1 MIDNWPILTMT
12 IILPLIGALFVSF
25 VPKKYDKNAIITKN
39 YILNVKLVGIWTSSM
54 TFFLSLLLVVRFDDT
69 TKNYQFFEFSNW
81 LSSFGI
87 IFKVGL
93 DGLSLPF
100 ILLTTFFTLICILYS
115 WNTIHQKIKEFM
127 ITFLILESFTL
138 GLFSSLDLSLFYIFY
153 VFILIPIFFIIGI
166 WGGVKRIQASFK
178 FFLYTFFS
186 SIFMLIP
193 IIYLKIIDNS
203 IDISNI
209 HNIKLT
215 FQEQIW
221 LFIGFFMSLAVRISL
236 WPFQTWLIEVHDEV
250 PTVGSIILS
259 VILLNVGGYGLIRF
273 SIPFLSEIYYLIQ
286 PIIFLISF
294 VSIIYGF
301 LMILTHKDLKKIVA
315 YLTIINTGIITLGIF
330 CFNKQCLD
338 GSIFHMISWSFIS
351 AGLFIAIGVIYE
363 KTQIRD
369 INFLGDFATKMPH
382 FSVFLIIFILAYIGL
397 PLTSGFVGYFLI
409 LLGFWK
415 ENPAVTLTLGIIIIF
430 CSIYMLKFYKKI
442 SFGESK
448 INENL
453 SLTDVD
459 KREMSLLLIL
469 SLLILIFG
477 IFPNFILDFL
487 DNFNFVYK

>member
-1 MIDNWPILTMT
+1 
-12 IILPLIGALFVSF
+12 
-25 VPKKYDKNAIITKN
+25 
-39 YILNVKLVGIWTSSM
+39 
-54 TFFLSLLLVVRFDDT
+54 
-69 TKNYQFFEFSNW
+69 
-81 LSSFGI
+81 
-87 IFKVGL
+87 
-93 DGLSLPF
+93 
-100 ILLTTFFTLICILYS
+100 
-115 WNTIHQKIKEFM
+115 M

-203 IDISNI
+203 IDILNI
-209 HNIKLT
+209 HNTKLT

-301 LMILTHKDLKKIVA
+301 LMIFTHRDLKKIVS

-363 KTQIRD
+363 KTQTRD
-369 INFLGDFATKMPH
+369 INYLGDFATKMPH